1 MTILRPTAA
10 RFALAALLALALV
23 APALTAPVTRV
34 LFIGNSYTYFNN
46 LPEIVRVLAESAG
59 GGRVEVRMVA
69 PGGWRLADHWQK
81 GEAHEALRSGTW
93 DFVVLQEQSQLG
105 DPRTV
110 DGKPRVGSD
119 KNFAPAAAQWAA
131 EIERAGARPVFYSTW
146 AKKASPE
153 DQALLNDAYRKGR
166 TRGRRDTGTG
176 RHRVEH
182 DSRGGPE
189 HRVVRGRWLTPLFG
203 RELLGGLHAGRRDV
217 RQESRRADPEGE
229 RNEGEPGYRP
239 AGTGPDYRARQ
250 PPAGRRAPTP
260 GGGVGR
266 VETAGTVVS
275 RRHPPARPCKQI
287 GVGLRLTRHAGRLF
301 SATSSTPCADVC
313 ARARRS
319 RSRRWPR

>member
-131 EIERAGARPVFYSTW
+131 EIKRAGARPVFYSTW

-153 DQALLNDAYRKGR
+153 DQALLNDAYAKAAREGGGILAPVGIAWSTIREAAPNIGLFVDDGSHPSSAGSYLAACTLVAAMFGKNPEGLTQKVSGTRVNLDTGLPEPGR
-166 TRGRRDTGTG
+166 TT
-176 RHRVEH
+176 VLVNL
-182 DSRGGPE
+182 P
-189 HRVVRGRWLTPLFG
+189 P
-203 RELLGGLHAGRRDV
+203 DV
-217 RQESRRADPEGE
+217 
-229 RNEGEPGYRP
+229 
-239 AGTGPDYRARQ
+239 
-250 PPAGRRAPTP
+250 
-260 GGGVGR
+260 
-266 VETAGTVVS
+266 
-275 RRHPPARPCKQI
+275 
-287 GVGLRLTRHAGRLF
+287 
-301 SATSSTPCADVC
+301 
-313 ARARRS
+313 ARRLQAAA
-319 RSRRWPR
+319 WGAWKQQGQ